1 MMKNMFIFIYFFF
14 FQGLPFTTVQHK
26 VTTMDA
32 QPSVDGTSI
41 IVLVTGQLIVR
52 LQIIRK

>member
-1 MMKNMFIFIYFFF
+1 MSLIKARNYPKFTSYFK
-14 FQGLPFTTVQHK
+14 GLPFTTVQHK

-52 LQIIRK
+52 L